1 MAAEASAGN
10 TTKSIESAVKRGEIH
25 RFVAEM
31 DGDIPEELS
40 CSTLGLLGVQEFR
53 AAGAC
58 RFELFT
64 NSLELNPLRATCDLC
79 RRFSGHGSRAA
90 PYVTRSAFEAN
101 RISTRQRS
109 GRSVRR

>member
-40 CSTLGLLGVQEFR
+40 WSTLGLLGVQEYR

-58 RFELFT
+58 RFEFLQTAWSSIHF
-64 NSLELNPLRATCDLC
+64 EPLVSEILGTWFKSSALCDSQCL
-79 RRFSGHGSRAA
+79 
-90 PYVTRSAFEAN
+90 
-101 RISTRQRS
+101 
-109 GRSVRR
+109 